1 MECIET
7 TYLLSCSVWHLK
19 LRSVVKHACEA
30 KQRKTVLSNFSDDY
44 MLITIINLKVF
55 WLS

>member
-7 TYLLSCSVWHLK
+7 MYLLSCSVWHLK
-19 LRSVVKHACEA
+19 LPSLEKHACEA
-30 KQRKTVLSNFSDDY
+30 KQRKTVLSNFSDAY

-55 WLS
+55 WPS